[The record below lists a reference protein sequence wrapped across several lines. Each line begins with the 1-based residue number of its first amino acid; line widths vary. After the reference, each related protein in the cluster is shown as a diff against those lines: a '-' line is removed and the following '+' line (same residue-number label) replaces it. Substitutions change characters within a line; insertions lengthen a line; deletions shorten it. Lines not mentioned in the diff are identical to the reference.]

1 MREAIAVLLTGEK
14 KKIGVLSTLWGKYDG
29 GNGGSSV
36 DFARESWDTHEIYL
50 RGHVITERCQVLT
63 ISIKSLSYIEK
74 NYLKKGGESVIRVI
88 LFLSRKERDTCFQ

>member
-1 MREAIAVLLTGEK
+1 MLLTGEK

-74 NYLKKGGESVIRVI
+74 NYLKKGGGEV
-88 LFLSRKERDTCFQ
+88 

>member
-1 MREAIAVLLTGEK
+1 MLLTGEK

-74 NYLKKGGESVIRVI
+74 NYLKKGGGGSVIRVI